1 MIYKLTDG
9 GVKRYDGAFIPADN
23 SNTDYQEYLKWVADG
38 NTPEPADTEP
48 EKIIYV
54 PVQTVFQ
61 RLKSLGKDVTVWNSL
76 SVSQQ
81 LEFLTLK
88 EGIAVNDTNVRML
101 LSAHDIDVN
110 EILK

>member
-1 MIYKLTDG
+1 MTYKLADG
-9 GVKRYDGAFIPADN
+9 GIRRSDGAFIPADK
-23 SNTDYQEYLKWVADG
+23 SNTDYQEYLKWLADG
-38 NTPEPADTEP
+38 NTPEPADIEP

-81 LEFLTLK
+81 L
-88 EGIAVNDTNVRML
+88 
-101 LSAHDIDVN
+101 S
-110 EILK
+110 